1 MAHHLL
7 SETAAYITFA
17 PSQEAPSSAREV
29 DVAYIDGRQQ
39 RIFDDAII
47 RAPQEGTAPRREPD
61 AVRLIVVVDAL
72 RQDADGYAIR
82 FSVDCV
88 PEYGLAEGYNGSG
101 LPACSCTM

>member
-47 RAPQEGTAPRREPD
+47 RARKKARRLVGNRMPS
-61 AVRLIVVVDAL
+61 A
-72 RQDADGYAIR
+72 
-82 FSVDCV
+82 S
-88 PEYGLAEGYNGSG
+88 S
-101 LPACSCTM
+101 